1 MYTFPCKSV
10 PQVGVI
16 ANQCCPNVG
25 DWSPAGA
32 AVFALAWP
40 NIYISKWHNY
50 IIFMDNHFIGSER
63 TPSGN
68 CIENHLSPLSQ
79 EKLTCFLL
87 KRNNLCPFYSDLCL
101 FLLSLNN
108 VIFQTFWPS
117 KENAEHSRLEGKNK
131 GNCAAAKSHIWICI
145 LILQCWPNIFSY

>member
-1 MYTFPCKSV
+1 MNINIRNKNNYEIMQMKRCKTPRQAMPSYV
-10 PQVGVI
+10 HQV
-16 ANQCCPNVG
+16 CL
-25 DWSPAGA
+25 
-32 AVFALAWP
+32 F
-40 NIYISKWHNY
+40 NY

-101 FLLSLNN
+101 FLLYLKN

-117 KENAEHSRLEGKNK
+117 KENAEHSRLEENK
-131 GNCAAAKSHIWICI
+131 GNSAAAKSHIWICI